1 MVFGGQVAEKI
12 IWAKGRASN
21 RRQKFVFGALK
32 FVIVF
37 FPNLVQI
44 FFKFFYVKNLCIKL
58 VKKKKD
64 CHYYDARSTKYK
76 NLYCKTN
83 KTRISLQTSLVV

>member
-58 VKKKKD
+58 VKKKK
-64 CHYYDARSTKYK
+64 R
-76 NLYCKTN
+76 L
-83 KTRISLQTSLVV
+83 SLL